1 MLLACVWTD
10 KLKKKKNRW
19 EVLHVE
25 KEITGQLI
33 IKMTDFLHVIVYQ
46 INIFNYFF
54 SVCCNQDF
62 KNMV

>member
-1 MLLACVWTD
+1 MCGQTN
-10 KLKKKKNRW
+10 KKKKKNRW

-33 IKMTDFLHVIVYQ
+33 IKMTDFLHVIVHQ
-46 INIFNYFF
+46 INIFNGFF
-54 SVCCNQDF
+54 SICCNQDF

>member
-1 MLLACVWTD
+1 MCGQTN
-10 KLKKKKNRW
+10 KIKKNRW

-54 SVCCNQDF
+54 F
-62 KNMV
+62 YLL